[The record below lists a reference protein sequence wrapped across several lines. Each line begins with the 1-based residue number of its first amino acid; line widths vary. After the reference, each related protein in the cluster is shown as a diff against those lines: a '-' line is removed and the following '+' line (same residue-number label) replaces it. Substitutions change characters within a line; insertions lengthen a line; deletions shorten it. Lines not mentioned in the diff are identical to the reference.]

1 MKILYGVQGTGNGHT
16 TRARVMANCFRDMG
30 VSVDYFF
37 TGRPS
42 KNYFDMHDFGEYRS
56 CRGLSFVTEH
66 GQLNRLKT
74 LQSLKFGEFIRDVKQ
89 LDVSGYDLIFN
100 DFEPVSAWAGKMA
113 KVPVLAMSH
122 QASYLYSAV
131 PQFAIQPW
139 HRALI
144 RYFAPADIHLGVHW
158 QPFDKHIIP
167 PFIPYEAEQEQ
178 CASIANKVLVYL
190 PFEALESVIELL
202 KDFPD
207 KEFYCYHP
215 EAQNSSRQHIHL
227 RKPSRAGF
235 IQDLKNTS
243 GVIANA
249 GFELSS
255 EALKL
260 GKKLL
265 LKPLEGQFEQQNNAQ
280 TLASLGLA
288 QVMNYLNAGAL
299 EEWLNSSM
307 EHSIFFPSDPHFLV
321 EWLVKGQWHDVASL
335 HQHLW
340 RDVNLMFKKVA

>member
-16 TRARVMANCFRDMG
+16 TRARVMANCFRNMG
-30 VSVDYFF
+30 ISVDYFF
-37 TGRPS
+37 SGRPS
-42 KNYFDMHDFGEYRS
+42 ENYFDMHDFGDYRS
-56 CRGLSFVTEH
+56 CRGLSFVTER
-66 GQLNRLKT
+66 GQLNRIKT
-74 LQSLKFGEFIRDVKQ
+74 FQSLKFGEFIRDVRK

-100 DFEPVSAWAGKMA
+100 DFEPVSAWAGKLA
-113 KVPVLAMSH
+113 KVPVIAMSH
-122 QASYLYSAV
+122 QASYLYDAV
-131 PQFAIQPW
+131 PQFAVQPW
-139 HRALI
+139 HKALI

-178 CASIANKVLVYL
+178 CASIINKVLVYL
-190 PFEALESVIELL
+190 PFEALDSIIELL

-215 EAQNSSRQHIHL
+215 DADNASLQHIHL
-227 RKPSRAGF
+227 RKPSRSGF
-235 IQDLKNTS
+235 IQDLRNTS

-265 LKPLEGQFEQQNNAQ
+265 LKPLDGQFEQQNNAQ
-280 TLASLGLA
+280 TLAELGHA

-299 EEWLNSSM
+299 EEWLQTDAKAS
-307 EHSIFFPSDPHFLV
+307 FYFPSDPSLLV
-321 EWLVKGQWHDVASL
+321 EWLMGGQWHNIDLL
-335 HQHLW
+335 HNQLWNGVNHLY
-340 RDVNLMFKKVA
+340 VKAA